1 MARHGLG
8 SQLHRGVRGRVVV
21 EAEEP
26 VAGLQVVRGLPH
38 QVRLARPRLP
48 PARGRGLGA
57 EADEDV
63 ADVVDGEAGDSVLP
77 SIQSCTTDIL
87 VTSVLQFLCT
97 KASVPIDDPL
107 GMLKA
112 SCM

>member
-8 SQLHRGVRGRVVV
+8 RQLHRGVRGRVVV

-38 QVRLARPRLP
+38 QVRLASPRLP
-48 PARGRGLGA
+48 PARGRGLGP

-63 ADVVDGEAGDSVLP
+63 ADVVDGEAGDGVLP
-77 SIQSCTTDIL
+77 SIQSCTTDML
-87 VTSVLQFLCT
+87 V
-97 KASVPIDDPL
+97 
-107 GMLKA
+107 
-112 SCM
+112 

>member
-38 QVRLARPRLP
+38 QVRLASPCLP
-48 PARGRGLGA
+48 PARGLGA

-63 ADVVDGEAGDSVLP
+63 ADVVDGEAGDGVLP
-77 SIQSCTTDIL
+77 SIQPCITDIL

-112 SCM
+112 S